1 MKGKDILINTIL
13 NGFQKNNGVASCY
26 CFNQEAIPS
35 LVRAVV
41 EKYAAKHEKGSI
53 FIGVDSYNTRKKILA
68 EINNTNTNLNNCFLR
83 VLSKDF
89 INPRYSYTYDIIIT
103 VGLNDCFDVINK
115 LFQDSHFT
123 LFIFTKNIMNNDFIN
138 KVRNILPDIPVGN
151 VDSVIAQDNIYS
163 PVEEHRYG
171 VGLSC
176 DALEKYN
183 KYTEFIN
190 TTISIFGSL
199 DVIHKCKNGDKE
211 NNISSASFRNDIA
224 HKNGWNETL
233 DTSIDFIKQIDDVYN
248 PNILLERAC
257 NFFNIAKERRD
268 LLSDNVN
275 KLDIIEKIC
284 RDNKDKRI
292 LIVSK
297 NGTFAAEITKY
308 LNNKGI
314 SCGDYHD
321 CIDDAPLVDDNG
333 IPVLYKS
340 GVNKGKPRIVGS
352 QFQSSANEK
361 QFNDKTINV
370 LSIKC
375 SSNVKLKIAC
385 DAVILTSCLYD
396 NIIDVKTRFI
406 NVAFIGV
413 PTKVYRLYT
422 SNTIENE
429 KLNTEKVNPTF
440 TIINE
445 TENNI
450 EYDENS
456 GNIIL

>member
-1 MKGKDILINTIL
+1 MKGKDILINTVV
-13 NGFQKNNGVASCY
+13 NGFQTNRGKASCY
-26 CFNQEAIPS
+26 CFNNDIIPL
-35 LVRAVV
+35 LVRTIVQKFAN
-41 EKYAAKHEKGSI
+41 KHDSSSI
-53 FIGVDSYNTRKKILA
+53 FIVTDNYDTRKKIVD
-68 EINNTNTNLNNCFLR
+68 EVNNTRVNLNGCCLR
-83 VLSKDF
+83 VLSRDYVKVQY
-89 INPRYSYTYDIIIT
+89 NYKYTLTIT
-103 VGLNDCFDVINK
+103 IGLNDCFDIITK
-115 LFQDSHFT
+115 LKQDSCFM
-123 LFIFTKNIMNNDFIN
+123 LSIFTKNIMNNDFIN

-151 VDSVIAQDNIYS
+151 VDSIITQDNIYS

-171 VGLSC
+171 VDFSY
-176 DALEKYN
+176 DALQKYN

-190 TTISIFGSL
+190 TTISIFGNL
-199 DVIHKCKNGDKE
+199 DAIHKCKNGDKE
-211 NNISSASFRNDIA
+211 NNISAASFRNDIA
-224 HKNGWNETL
+224 HKNGWSETL

-268 LLSDNVN
+268 LLSDNAN
-275 KLDIIEKIC
+275 KLDVIEKIC
-284 RDNKDKRI
+284 RDNKNKQI

-314 SCGDYHD
+314 SCGNYHD
-321 CIDDAPLVDDNG
+321 CIDDAVLVDDNG
-333 IPVLYKS
+333 IPILYKS
-340 GVNKGKPRIVGS
+340 GANKGKPRIVGA
-352 QFQSSANEK
+352 QYQSSVNEK
-361 QFNDKTINV
+361 RFNSKTINV

-385 DAVILTSCLYD
+385 DIVILTSCLYD
-396 NIIDVKTRFI
+396 NIIDVKTRFTNI
-406 NVAFIGV
+406 TFVGV

-422 SNTIENE
+422 NNTIENE